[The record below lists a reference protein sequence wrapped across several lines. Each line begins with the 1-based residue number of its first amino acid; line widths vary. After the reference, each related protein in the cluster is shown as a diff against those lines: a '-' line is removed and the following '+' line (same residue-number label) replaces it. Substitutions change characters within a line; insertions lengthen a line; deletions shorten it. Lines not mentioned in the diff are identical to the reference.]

1 MQTILKNIP
10 FDEIKDSQLLL
21 EYYYLQGFVMIFQNA
36 SLMDC
41 LFTFEKLLFEEQKY
55 TSDIYRLLAFTG
67 IGMAYAKEGEIEKA
81 EFYFNKVFKEIYL
94 YTIQSMEDTWRVLNV
109 VFHCGVFYA
118 EKGDLETSDAL
129 LEYAISI
136 CSDNHVT
143 YYLARA
149 AFQLA
154 KNALAEEKPQE
165 QILELLQDA
174 RAYAKI
180 NKNRIL
186 LEAIQTLKETILS
199 KNN

>member
-1 MQTILKNIP
+1 MAS
-10 FDEIKDSQLLL
+10 IKCCL
-21 EYYYLQGFVMIFQNA
+21 
-36 SLMDC
+36 SLWC
-41 LFTFEKLLFEEQKY
+41 FF
-55 TSDIYRLLAFTG
+55 
-67 IGMAYAKEGEIEKA
+67 
-81 EFYFNKVFKEIYL
+81 
-94 YTIQSMEDTWRVLNV
+94 
-109 VFHCGVFYA
+109 A

>member
-1 MQTILKNIP
+1 
-10 FDEIKDSQLLL
+10 
-21 EYYYLQGFVMIFQNA
+21 
-36 SLMDC
+36 
-41 LFTFEKLLFEEQKY
+41 
-55 TSDIYRLLAFTG
+55 
-67 IGMAYAKEGEIEKA
+67 MAYAKEGEIEKA

-109 VFHCGVFYA
+109 VFHCGVLCR
-118 EKGDLETSDAL
+118 KGDLETSDAL

-174 RAYAKI
+174 RAYAKSI
-180 NKNRIL
+180 KPHLVGSNSNIER
-186 LEAIQTLKETILS
+186 
-199 KNN
+199 NNFI